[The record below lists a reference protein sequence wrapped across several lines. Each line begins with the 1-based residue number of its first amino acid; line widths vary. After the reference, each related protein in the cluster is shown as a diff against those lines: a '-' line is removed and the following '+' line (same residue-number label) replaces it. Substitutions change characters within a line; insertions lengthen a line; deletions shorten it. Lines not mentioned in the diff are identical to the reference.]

1 MTCREFE
8 HAMASRTLR
17 TMSQAPDETIAIHA
31 AECSQCETWLQERRM
46 LAGAMQGISLKTAGL
61 QASPRVEAALL
72 RAFRQQRKPEAVR
85 FTPVAMRL
93 SRWFEIGAYAAV
105 AAACLIAIFLGYRVW
120 QDHKVAPV
128 ESRNV
133 PAITQPAAVNA
144 PVAAQPEQPT
154 VAAGA
159 TNSDREAGSIS
170 ASRRTAKSAR
180 GKEFSISLE

>member
-1 MTCREFE
+1 
-8 HAMASRTLR
+8 
-17 TMSQAPDETIAIHA
+17 
-31 AECSQCETWLQERRM
+31 
-46 LAGAMQGISLKTAGL
+46 
-61 QASPRVEAALL
+61 
-72 RAFRQQRKPEAVR
+72 
-85 FTPVAMRL
+85 MRL

-159 TNSDREAGSIS
+159 TNSDREAGSLS
-170 ASRRTAKSAR
+170 ASRRTAKSAAAKNSQSALNDETLAQAGYTDLMFCDPLSCSSDAQVVR
-180 GKEFSISLE
+180 MELPVQGAADASGAQTVVADVVVGDDGLVRAVRIVN